1 MSCHPQ
7 QQQLFGSV
15 RTMGINNN
23 CNKKERLIYLLV
35 NVRPNFAKNG
45 FLALKE
51 IPRIGDV
58 EEINLQLGFDGRLA
72 PHFVRFA
79 SNFQD

>member
-1 MSCHPQ
+1 
-7 QQQLFGSV
+7 
-15 RTMGINNN
+15 MGIGEIKNNN
-23 CNKKERLIYLLV
+23 NKREAFIYLLV

-51 IPRIGDV
+51 IPWIGDV
-58 EEINLQLGFDGRLA
+58 EEINLHLGLDGRLA
-72 PHFVRFA
+72 PHFVRLA